1 MNTIRVSK
9 SLDLDQARHFDRFDL
24 QGWAEN
30 STPEIYRWNLPVFPG
45 MANKAQVANTGK

>member
-1 MNTIRVSK
+1 MLILLK
-9 SLDLDQARHFDRFDL
+9 L

-30 STPEIYRWNLPVFPG
+30 STPGIYQWNLLVFPG

>member
-1 MNTIRVSK
+1 M
-9 SLDLDQARHFDRFDL
+9 

-30 STPEIYRWNLPVFPG
+30 SNPGIYQWNLLVFPG